1 MKNQP
6 ITKEQ
11 AKDTGLAV
19 VLILLLVLYF
29 KNHDYYTLAAIV
41 FLVITMTWPIFFR
54 PAAYIWLGFS
64 HKLGSVVSKILLT
77 LVFFLIVTPIG
88 LFRKML
94 KADPMKTRQWHK
106 SNESVMIN
114 REHLYAKDDLLNP
127 Y

>member
-94 KADPMKTRQWHK
+94 GADPMKTRQWHK